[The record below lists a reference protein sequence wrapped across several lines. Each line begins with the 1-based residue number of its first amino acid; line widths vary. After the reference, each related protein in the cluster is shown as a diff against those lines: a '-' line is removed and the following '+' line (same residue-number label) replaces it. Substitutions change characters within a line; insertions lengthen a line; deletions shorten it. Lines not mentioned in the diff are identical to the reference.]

1 MPGSR
6 FVDLQYHDVNR
17 ERGVFY
23 RMQRKGM
30 VDRIVTDEEIS
41 HAVEHPPQTT
51 RLASGASSSSGPK
64 NASGLHR
71 RLGSPEAQR
80 PGAAH
85 RAVQGPVQS
94 RRRTSRQADRAAVTG
109 RYVMD
114 KLERLLNLTAALLH
128 AEIPLTAEELRDR
141 VGGYPD
147 TKATFRRAF
156 ERDKDDLRSMGMPLR
171 VEPVPG
177 VDPPVDGY
185 RLDRDEYAGTE
196 LAFEADEL
204 AALHLATS
212 LVRLDGDDTALV
224 KLGAAGGNAPTDSV
238 GRVPF
243 NDTLATMIGA
253 PSTGRPWRSR
263 TTTSSGSSSR
273 GSCRSR
279 GHWYLSG
286 FDRLR
291 EDQRLYRADR
301 IEGDVSLSGPAEA
314 PVGDVNEP
322 IDLRGW
328 ELGDG
333 PAVEATIV
341 VDADQ
346 AAYARH
352 ILGDVVDQPDGS
364 VTATLDVRNIDAFRS
379 FVLSFLEHAEI
390 LEPADL
396 RSDFV
401 EWLEAQQ

>member
-1 MPGSR
+1 
-6 FVDLQYHDVNR
+6 
-17 ERGVFY
+17 
-23 RMQRKGM
+23 
-30 VDRIVTDEEIS
+30 
-41 HAVEHPPQTT
+41 
-51 RLASGASSSSGPK
+51 
-64 NASGLHR
+64 
-71 RLGSPEAQR
+71 
-80 PGAAH
+80 
-85 RAVQGPVQS
+85 
-94 RRRTSRQADRAAVTG
+94 
-109 RYVMD
+109 MD

-147 TKATFRRAF
+147 AKAAFRRAF

-196 LAFEADEL
+196 LAFGADEL

-224 KLGAAGGNAPTDSV
+224 KLGAAGGNVPTDSV

-253 PSTGRPWRSR
+253 AVDRRALAFTYNDVERIVEPWKLSF
-263 TTTSSGSSSR
+263 T
-273 GSCRSR
+273 R

-291 EDQRLYRADR
+291 EDQRLYRVDR
-301 IEGDVSLSGPAEA
+301 IEGEVSPSGPAEA

-352 ILGDVVDQPDGS
+352 ILGDVVEQPDGS

-390 LEPADL
+390 LKPADL
-396 RSDFV
+396 RTDFV

>member
-1 MPGSR
+1 
-6 FVDLQYHDVNR
+6 
-17 ERGVFY
+17 
-23 RMQRKGM
+23 
-30 VDRIVTDEEIS
+30 
-41 HAVEHPPQTT
+41 
-51 RLASGASSSSGPK
+51 
-64 NASGLHR
+64 
-71 RLGSPEAQR
+71 
-80 PGAAH
+80 
-85 RAVQGPVQS
+85 
-94 RRRTSRQADRAAVTG
+94 
-109 RYVMD
+109 MD

-212 LVRLDGDDTALV
+212 LVQLDGDDTALV
-224 KLGAAGGNAPTDSV
+224 KLGAGSGDAPADSV

-253 PSTGRPWRSR
+253 AVDRNALSFTYNDVERIVEPWKLSF
-263 TTTSSGSSSR
+263 T
-273 GSCRSR
+273 R

-291 EDQRLYRADR
+291 EDQRLYRVDR
-301 IEGDVSLSGPAEA
+301 IKDGVSLSGPAKA

-333 PAVEATIV
+333 PVIKATIL

-352 ILGDVVDQPDGS
+352 MLGEAVDRPDGS

-390 LEPADL
+390 LEPAEL
-396 RSDFV
+396 RTDFV
-401 EWLEAQQ
+401 EWLEAQR

>member
-1 MPGSR
+1 
-6 FVDLQYHDVNR
+6 
-17 ERGVFY
+17 
-23 RMQRKGM
+23 
-30 VDRIVTDEEIS
+30 
-41 HAVEHPPQTT
+41 
-51 RLASGASSSSGPK
+51 
-64 NASGLHR
+64 
-71 RLGSPEAQR
+71 
-80 PGAAH
+80 
-85 RAVQGPVQS
+85 
-94 RRRTSRQADRAAVTG
+94 
-109 RYVMD
+109 MD

-212 LVRLDGDDTALV
+212 LVQLDGDDTALV
-224 KLGAAGGNAPTDSV
+224 KLGAGSGDAPAASV

-253 PSTGRPWRSR
+253 AVDRNALSFTYNDVERIVEPWKLSF
-263 TTTSSGSSSR
+263 T
-273 GSCRSR
+273 R

-291 EDQRLYRADR
+291 EDQRLYRVDR
-301 IEGDVSLSGPAEA
+301 IKDGVSLSGPAKA

-328 ELGDG
+328 ELGDR
-333 PAVEATIV
+333 PVIKATIL

-352 ILGDVVDQPDGS
+352 ILGEVVDRPDGS
-364 VTATLDVRNIDAFRS
+364 VTATLDVRHIDAFRS

-390 LEPADL
+390 LEPAEL
-396 RSDFV
+396 RTDFV
-401 EWLEAQQ
+401 EWLEAQR

>member
-1 MPGSR
+1 
-6 FVDLQYHDVNR
+6 
-17 ERGVFY
+17 
-23 RMQRKGM
+23 
-30 VDRIVTDEEIS
+30 
-41 HAVEHPPQTT
+41 
-51 RLASGASSSSGPK
+51 
-64 NASGLHR
+64 
-71 RLGSPEAQR
+71 
-80 PGAAH
+80 
-85 RAVQGPVQS
+85 
-94 RRRTSRQADRAAVTG
+94 
-109 RYVMD
+109 MD

-212 LVRLDGDDTALV
+212 LVQLDGDDTALV
-224 KLGAAGGNAPTDSV
+224 KLGAGSGDAPADSV

-253 PSTGRPWRSR
+253 AVDRNALSFTYNDVERIVEPWKLSF
-263 TTTSSGSSSR
+263 T
-273 GSCRSR
+273 R

-286 FDRLR
+286 FDRVR
-291 EDQRLYRADR
+291 EDQRLYRVDR
-301 IEGDVSLSGPAEA
+301 IKDGVSLSGPAKA

-333 PAVEATIV
+333 PVIKATIL

-352 ILGDVVDQPDGS
+352 MLGEAVDRPDGS

-390 LEPADL
+390 LEPAEL
-396 RSDFV
+396 RTDFV
-401 EWLEAQQ
+401 EWLEAQR

>member
-1 MPGSR
+1 
-6 FVDLQYHDVNR
+6 
-17 ERGVFY
+17 
-23 RMQRKGM
+23 
-30 VDRIVTDEEIS
+30 
-41 HAVEHPPQTT
+41 
-51 RLASGASSSSGPK
+51 
-64 NASGLHR
+64 
-71 RLGSPEAQR
+71 
-80 PGAAH
+80 
-85 RAVQGPVQS
+85 
-94 RRRTSRQADRAAVTG
+94 
-109 RYVMD
+109 MD

-185 RLDRDEYAGTE
+185 QLDRDEYAGTE

-212 LVRLDGDDTALV
+212 LVQLDGDDTALV
-224 KLGAAGGNAPTDSV
+224 KLGAGSGDAPADSV

-253 PSTGRPWRSR
+253 AVDRNALSFTYNDVERIVEPWKLSF
-263 TTTSSGSSSR
+263 T
-273 GSCRSR
+273 R

-291 EDQRLYRADR
+291 EDQRLYRVDR
-301 IEGDVSLSGPAEA
+301 IKDGVSLSGPAKA

-333 PAVEATIV
+333 PVIKATIL

-352 ILGDVVDQPDGS
+352 MLGEVVDRPDGS

-390 LEPADL
+390 LEPAEL
-396 RSDFV
+396 RTDFV
-401 EWLEAQQ
+401 EWLEAQR

>member
-1 MPGSR
+1 
-6 FVDLQYHDVNR
+6 
-17 ERGVFY
+17 
-23 RMQRKGM
+23 
-30 VDRIVTDEEIS
+30 
-41 HAVEHPPQTT
+41 
-51 RLASGASSSSGPK
+51 
-64 NASGLHR
+64 
-71 RLGSPEAQR
+71 
-80 PGAAH
+80 
-85 RAVQGPVQS
+85 
-94 RRRTSRQADRAAVTG
+94 
-109 RYVMD
+109 MD

-177 VDPPVDGY
+177 VDPPVYGY

-253 PSTGRPWRSR
+253 AVDRKALAFTYNDVKRIVEPWKLSF
-263 TTTSSGSSSR
+263 T
-273 GSCRSR
+273 R

-286 FDRLR
+286 IDRLR
-291 EDQRLYRADR
+291 QDQRLYRVDR

-364 VTATLDVRNIDAFRS
+364 VTATLDVRNIDGFRA

-396 RSDFV
+396 RHDFV
-401 EWLEAQQ
+401 DWLEAQQ

>member
-1 MPGSR
+1 
-6 FVDLQYHDVNR
+6 
-17 ERGVFY
+17 
-23 RMQRKGM
+23 
-30 VDRIVTDEEIS
+30 
-41 HAVEHPPQTT
+41 
-51 RLASGASSSSGPK
+51 
-64 NASGLHR
+64 
-71 RLGSPEAQR
+71 
-80 PGAAH
+80 
-85 RAVQGPVQS
+85 
-94 RRRTSRQADRAAVTG
+94 
-109 RYVMD
+109 MD

-171 VEPVPG
+171 IEPVPG

-224 KLGAAGGNAPTDSV
+224 KLGAAGGNAPANSV

-253 PSTGRPWRSR
+253 AVDRRALSFTYNDVERIVEPWKLSF
-263 TTTSSGSSSR
+263 T
-273 GSCRSR
+273 R

-291 EDQRLYRADR
+291 KDQRLYRVDR

-346 AAYARH
+346 AAHARH
-352 ILGDVVDQPDGS
+352 ILGDVVDRPDGS

-396 RSDFV
+396 RNDFV

>member
-1 MPGSR
+1 
-6 FVDLQYHDVNR
+6 
-17 ERGVFY
+17 
-23 RMQRKGM
+23 
-30 VDRIVTDEEIS
+30 
-41 HAVEHPPQTT
+41 
-51 RLASGASSSSGPK
+51 
-64 NASGLHR
+64 
-71 RLGSPEAQR
+71 
-80 PGAAH
+80 
-85 RAVQGPVQS
+85 
-94 RRRTSRQADRAAVTG
+94 
-109 RYVMD
+109 MD

-128 AEIPLTAEELRDR
+128 AEIPLTAEQLRDR

-147 TKATFRRAF
+147 AKATFRRAF

-212 LVRLDGDDTALV
+212 LVRLDGDNTALV
-224 KLGAAGGNAPTDSV
+224 KLGAAGGGAPTDSV
-238 GRVPF
+238 GRGPF

-253 PSTGRPWRSR
+253 AVDRKALAFTYNDVERIVEPWKLSF
-263 TTTSSGSSSR
+263 T
-273 GSCRSR
+273 R
-279 GHWYLSG
+279 GHWYLCG

-291 EDQRLYRADR
+291 EDQRLYRVDR

-396 RSDFV
+396 RNDFV

>member
-1 MPGSR
+1 
-6 FVDLQYHDVNR
+6 
-17 ERGVFY
+17 
-23 RMQRKGM
+23 
-30 VDRIVTDEEIS
+30 
-41 HAVEHPPQTT
+41 
-51 RLASGASSSSGPK
+51 
-64 NASGLHR
+64 
-71 RLGSPEAQR
+71 
-80 PGAAH
+80 
-85 RAVQGPVQS
+85 
-94 RRRTSRQADRAAVTG
+94 
-109 RYVMD
+109 MD
-114 KLERLLNLTAALLH
+114 KLERLLKLTAALLH

-212 LVRLDGDDTALV
+212 LVQLDGDDTALV
-224 KLGAAGGNAPTDSV
+224 KLGAAGGDAPADSV

-243 NDTLATMIGA
+243 NSTLATMIGA
-253 PSTGRPWRSR
+253 AVDRKALSFTYNDVERIVEPWKLSF
-263 TTTSSGSSSR
+263 T
-273 GSCRSR
+273 R

-291 EDQRLYRADR
+291 EDQRLYRVDR
-301 IEGDVSLSGPAEA
+301 IKDGVSLSGPAKA

-333 PAVEATIV
+333 PVIKATIL

-352 ILGDVVDQPDGS
+352 MLGEAVDRPDGS

-390 LEPADL
+390 LEPAEL
-396 RSDFV
+396 RTDFV
-401 EWLEAQQ
+401 EWLEAQR

>member
-1 MPGSR
+1 
-6 FVDLQYHDVNR
+6 
-17 ERGVFY
+17 
-23 RMQRKGM
+23 
-30 VDRIVTDEEIS
+30 
-41 HAVEHPPQTT
+41 
-51 RLASGASSSSGPK
+51 
-64 NASGLHR
+64 
-71 RLGSPEAQR
+71 
-80 PGAAH
+80 
-85 RAVQGPVQS
+85 
-94 RRRTSRQADRAAVTG
+94 
-109 RYVMD
+109 MD

-212 LVRLDGDDTALV
+212 LVQLDGDDTALV
-224 KLGAAGGNAPTDSV
+224 KLGAAGGDAPADSV

-253 PSTGRPWRSR
+253 AVDRKALSFTYNDVERIVEPWKLSF
-263 TTTSSGSSSR
+263 T
-273 GSCRSR
+273 R

-291 EDQRLYRADR
+291 EDQRLYRVDR
-301 IEGDVSLSGPAEA
+301 ITDGVSLSGPAKA

-333 PAVEATIV
+333 PVIKATIL

-352 ILGDVVDQPDGS
+352 ILGEAVDRPDGS
-364 VTATLDVRNIDAFRS
+364 VTATLDVRSIDAFRS

-390 LEPADL
+390 LEPAEL
-396 RSDFV
+396 RADFV
-401 EWLEAQQ
+401 EWLEAQR

>member
-1 MPGSR
+1 
-6 FVDLQYHDVNR
+6 
-17 ERGVFY
+17 
-23 RMQRKGM
+23 
-30 VDRIVTDEEIS
+30 
-41 HAVEHPPQTT
+41 
-51 RLASGASSSSGPK
+51 
-64 NASGLHR
+64 
-71 RLGSPEAQR
+71 
-80 PGAAH
+80 
-85 RAVQGPVQS
+85 
-94 RRRTSRQADRAAVTG
+94 
-109 RYVMD
+109 MD
-114 KLERLLNLTAALLH
+114 KLERLLKLTAALLH

-212 LVRLDGDDTALV
+212 LVQLDGDDTALV
-224 KLGAAGGNAPTDSV
+224 KLGAAGGDAPADSV

-253 PSTGRPWRSR
+253 AVDRKALSFTYNDVERIVEPWKLSF
-263 TTTSSGSSSR
+263 T
-273 GSCRSR
+273 R

-291 EDQRLYRADR
+291 EDQRLYRVDR
-301 IEGDVSLSGPAEA
+301 ITDGVSLSGPAKA

-333 PAVEATIV
+333 PVIKATIL

-352 ILGDVVDQPDGS
+352 ILGEAVDRPDGS

-390 LEPADL
+390 LEPAEL
-396 RSDFV
+396 RTDFV
-401 EWLEAQQ
+401 EWLEAQR

>member
-1 MPGSR
+1 
-6 FVDLQYHDVNR
+6 
-17 ERGVFY
+17 
-23 RMQRKGM
+23 
-30 VDRIVTDEEIS
+30 
-41 HAVEHPPQTT
+41 
-51 RLASGASSSSGPK
+51 
-64 NASGLHR
+64 
-71 RLGSPEAQR
+71 
-80 PGAAH
+80 
-85 RAVQGPVQS
+85 
-94 RRRTSRQADRAAVTG
+94 
-109 RYVMD
+109 MD

-185 RLDRDEYAGTE
+185 RIDRDEYAGTE

-253 PSTGRPWRSR
+253 AVDRKALAFTYNDVERIVEPWKLSF
-263 TTTSSGSSSR
+263 T
-273 GSCRSR
+273 R

-291 EDQRLYRADR
+291 EDQRLYRVDR
-301 IEGDVSLSGPAEA
+301 IEGDVSLNGPAEA

-396 RSDFV
+396 RHDFV

>member
-1 MPGSR
+1 
-6 FVDLQYHDVNR
+6 
-17 ERGVFY
+17 
-23 RMQRKGM
+23 
-30 VDRIVTDEEIS
+30 
-41 HAVEHPPQTT
+41 
-51 RLASGASSSSGPK
+51 
-64 NASGLHR
+64 
-71 RLGSPEAQR
+71 
-80 PGAAH
+80 
-85 RAVQGPVQS
+85 
-94 RRRTSRQADRAAVTG
+94 
-109 RYVMD
+109 MD

-212 LVRLDGDDTALV
+212 LVQLDGDDTALV
-224 KLGAAGGNAPTDSV
+224 KLGAGSGDAPADSV

-253 PSTGRPWRSR
+253 AVDRNALSFTYNDVERIVEPWKLSF
-263 TTTSSGSSSR
+263 T
-273 GSCRSR
+273 R

-291 EDQRLYRADR
+291 EDQRLYRVDR
-301 IEGDVSLSGPAEA
+301 IKDGVLLSGLAKA

-333 PAVEATIV
+333 TVIKATIQ

-352 ILGDVVDQPDGS
+352 ILGEVVDRPDGS

-390 LEPADL
+390 LEPAEL
-396 RSDFV
+396 RTDFV
-401 EWLEAQQ
+401 EWLEAQR

>member
-1 MPGSR
+1 
-6 FVDLQYHDVNR
+6 
-17 ERGVFY
+17 
-23 RMQRKGM
+23 
-30 VDRIVTDEEIS
+30 
-41 HAVEHPPQTT
+41 
-51 RLASGASSSSGPK
+51 
-64 NASGLHR
+64 
-71 RLGSPEAQR
+71 
-80 PGAAH
+80 
-85 RAVQGPVQS
+85 
-94 RRRTSRQADRAAVTG
+94 
-109 RYVMD
+109 MD

-212 LVRLDGDDTALV
+212 LVQLDGDDTALV
-224 KLGAAGGNAPTDSV
+224 KLGAGSGDAPAASV

-253 PSTGRPWRSR
+253 AVDRNALSFTYNDVERIVEPWKLSF
-263 TTTSSGSSSR
+263 T
-273 GSCRSR
+273 R

-291 EDQRLYRADR
+291 EDQRLYRVDR
-301 IEGDVSLSGPAEA
+301 IKDGVSLSGPAKA

-333 PAVEATIV
+333 TVIKATIL

-352 ILGDVVDQPDGS
+352 ILGEVVDRPDGS

-390 LEPADL
+390 LEPAEL
-396 RSDFV
+396 RTDFV
-401 EWLEAQQ
+401 EWLEAQR

>member
-1 MPGSR
+1 
-6 FVDLQYHDVNR
+6 
-17 ERGVFY
+17 
-23 RMQRKGM
+23 
-30 VDRIVTDEEIS
+30 
-41 HAVEHPPQTT
+41 
-51 RLASGASSSSGPK
+51 
-64 NASGLHR
+64 
-71 RLGSPEAQR
+71 
-80 PGAAH
+80 
-85 RAVQGPVQS
+85 
-94 RRRTSRQADRAAVTG
+94 
-109 RYVMD
+109 MD
-114 KLERLLNLTAALLH
+114 KLERLLNLPAALLH

-212 LVRLDGDDTALV
+212 LVQLDGDDTALV
-224 KLGAAGGNAPTDSV
+224 KLGAAGGDAPADSV

-253 PSTGRPWRSR
+253 AVDRKALSFTYNDVERIVEPWKLSF
-263 TTTSSGSSSR
+263 T
-273 GSCRSR
+273 R

-291 EDQRLYRADR
+291 EDQRLYRVDR
-301 IEGDVSLSGPAEA
+301 ITDGVSLSGPAKA

-333 PAVEATIV
+333 PVIKATIL

-352 ILGDVVDQPDGS
+352 ILGEAVDRPDGS

-390 LEPADL
+390 LEPAEL
-396 RSDFV
+396 RTDFV
-401 EWLEAQQ
+401 EWLEAQR

>member
-1 MPGSR
+1 
-6 FVDLQYHDVNR
+6 
-17 ERGVFY
+17 
-23 RMQRKGM
+23 
-30 VDRIVTDEEIS
+30 
-41 HAVEHPPQTT
+41 
-51 RLASGASSSSGPK
+51 
-64 NASGLHR
+64 
-71 RLGSPEAQR
+71 
-80 PGAAH
+80 
-85 RAVQGPVQS
+85 
-94 RRRTSRQADRAAVTG
+94 
-109 RYVMD
+109 MD

-171 VEPVPG
+171 IEPVPG

-224 KLGAAGGNAPTDSV
+224 KLGAAGGNAPADSV

-253 PSTGRPWRSR
+253 AVDRRALSFTYNDVERIVEPWKLSF
-263 TTTSSGSSSR
+263 T
-273 GSCRSR
+273 R

-291 EDQRLYRADR
+291 EDQRLYRVDR
-301 IEGDVSLSGPAEA
+301 IEADVSLSGPAEA

-352 ILGDVVDQPDGS
+352 ILGDVVDRPDGS

-396 RSDFV
+396 RNNFV
-401 EWLEAQQ
+401 EWMEAQQ

>member
-1 MPGSR
+1 
-6 FVDLQYHDVNR
+6 
-17 ERGVFY
+17 
-23 RMQRKGM
+23 
-30 VDRIVTDEEIS
+30 
-41 HAVEHPPQTT
+41 
-51 RLASGASSSSGPK
+51 
-64 NASGLHR
+64 
-71 RLGSPEAQR
+71 
-80 PGAAH
+80 
-85 RAVQGPVQS
+85 
-94 RRRTSRQADRAAVTG
+94 
-109 RYVMD
+109 MD

-185 RLDRDEYAGTE
+185 RLDRDEYAGIE

-212 LVRLDGDDTALV
+212 LVQLDGDDTALV
-224 KLGAAGGNAPTDSV
+224 KLGAGSGDAPADSV

-253 PSTGRPWRSR
+253 AVDRNALSFTYNDVERIVEPWKLSF
-263 TTTSSGSSSR
+263 T
-273 GSCRSR
+273 R

-291 EDQRLYRADR
+291 EDQRLYRVDR
-301 IEGDVSLSGPAEA
+301 IKDGVSLSGPAKA

-333 PAVEATIV
+333 TVIKATIL

-352 ILGDVVDQPDGS
+352 ILGEVVDRPDGS

-390 LEPADL
+390 LEPAEL
-396 RSDFV
+396 RTDFV
-401 EWLEAQQ
+401 EWLEAQR

>member
-1 MPGSR
+1 
-6 FVDLQYHDVNR
+6 
-17 ERGVFY
+17 
-23 RMQRKGM
+23 
-30 VDRIVTDEEIS
+30 
-41 HAVEHPPQTT
+41 
-51 RLASGASSSSGPK
+51 
-64 NASGLHR
+64 
-71 RLGSPEAQR
+71 
-80 PGAAH
+80 
-85 RAVQGPVQS
+85 
-94 RRRTSRQADRAAVTG
+94 
-109 RYVMD
+109 MD

-224 KLGAAGGNAPTDSV
+224 KLGAAGGDAPADSV

-253 PSTGRPWRSR
+253 AVDRRALAFTYNDVERIVEPWKLSF
-263 TTTSSGSSSR
+263 T
-273 GSCRSR
+273 R

-291 EDQRLYRADR
+291 EDQRLYRVDR

-333 PAVEATIV
+333 ATVEATIV

-352 ILGDVVDQPDGS
+352 ILGDVIDRPDGS

-396 RSDFV
+396 RNNFV
-401 EWLEAQQ
+401 EWMEAQQ

>member
-1 MPGSR
+1 
-6 FVDLQYHDVNR
+6 
-17 ERGVFY
+17 
-23 RMQRKGM
+23 
-30 VDRIVTDEEIS
+30 
-41 HAVEHPPQTT
+41 
-51 RLASGASSSSGPK
+51 
-64 NASGLHR
+64 
-71 RLGSPEAQR
+71 
-80 PGAAH
+80 
-85 RAVQGPVQS
+85 
-94 RRRTSRQADRAAVTG
+94 
-109 RYVMD
+109 MD

-212 LVRLDGDDTALV
+212 LVQLDGDDTALV
-224 KLGAAGGNAPTDSV
+224 KLGAGSGDAPADSV

-253 PSTGRPWRSR
+253 AVDRNALSFTYNDVERIVEPWKLSF
-263 TTTSSGSSSR
+263 T
-273 GSCRSR
+273 R

-291 EDQRLYRADR
+291 EDQRLYRVDR
-301 IEGDVSLSGPAEA
+301 IKDGVSLSGPAKA

-333 PAVEATIV
+333 PVIKATIL

-352 ILGDVVDQPDGS
+352 MLGEVFDRPDGS

-390 LEPADL
+390 LEPAEL
-396 RSDFV
+396 RTDFV
-401 EWLEAQQ
+401 EWLEAQR

>member
-1 MPGSR
+1 
-6 FVDLQYHDVNR
+6 
-17 ERGVFY
+17 
-23 RMQRKGM
+23 
-30 VDRIVTDEEIS
+30 
-41 HAVEHPPQTT
+41 
-51 RLASGASSSSGPK
+51 
-64 NASGLHR
+64 
-71 RLGSPEAQR
+71 
-80 PGAAH
+80 
-85 RAVQGPVQS
+85 
-94 RRRTSRQADRAAVTG
+94 
-109 RYVMD
+109 MD
-114 KLERLLNLTAALLH
+114 KLERLLKLTAALLH

-212 LVRLDGDDTALV
+212 LVQLDGDDTALV
-224 KLGAAGGNAPTDSV
+224 KLGAAGGDAPADSV

-253 PSTGRPWRSR
+253 AVDRKALSVTYNDVERIVEPWKLSF
-263 TTTSSGSSSR
+263 T
-273 GSCRSR
+273 R

-291 EDQRLYRADR
+291 EDQRLYRVDR
-301 IEGDVSLSGPAEA
+301 ITDGVSLSGPAQA

-333 PAVEATIV
+333 PVIKATIL

-352 ILGDVVDQPDGS
+352 ILGEAVDRPDGS

-390 LEPADL
+390 LEPAEL
-396 RSDFV
+396 RADFV
-401 EWLEAQQ
+401 EWLEAQR

>member
-1 MPGSR
+1 
-6 FVDLQYHDVNR
+6 
-17 ERGVFY
+17 
-23 RMQRKGM
+23 
-30 VDRIVTDEEIS
+30 
-41 HAVEHPPQTT
+41 
-51 RLASGASSSSGPK
+51 
-64 NASGLHR
+64 
-71 RLGSPEAQR
+71 
-80 PGAAH
+80 
-85 RAVQGPVQS
+85 
-94 RRRTSRQADRAAVTG
+94 
-109 RYVMD
+109 MD

-253 PSTGRPWRSR
+253 AVDRKALAFTYNDVERIVEPWKLSF
-263 TTTSSGSSSR
+263 T
-273 GSCRSR
+273 R

-286 FDRLR
+286 FDRIR
-291 EDQRLYRADR
+291 EDQRLYRVDR

>member
-1 MPGSR
+1 
-6 FVDLQYHDVNR
+6 
-17 ERGVFY
+17 
-23 RMQRKGM
+23 
-30 VDRIVTDEEIS
+30 
-41 HAVEHPPQTT
+41 
-51 RLASGASSSSGPK
+51 
-64 NASGLHR
+64 
-71 RLGSPEAQR
+71 
-80 PGAAH
+80 
-85 RAVQGPVQS
+85 
-94 RRRTSRQADRAAVTG
+94 
-109 RYVMD
+109 MD

-253 PSTGRPWRSR
+253 AVDRKALAFTYNDVERIVEPWKLSF
-263 TTTSSGSSSR
+263 T
-273 GSCRSR
+273 R

-291 EDQRLYRADR
+291 EDQRLYRVDR

-322 IDLRGW
+322 IDLRSW

>member
-1 MPGSR
+1 
-6 FVDLQYHDVNR
+6 
-17 ERGVFY
+17 
-23 RMQRKGM
+23 
-30 VDRIVTDEEIS
+30 
-41 HAVEHPPQTT
+41 
-51 RLASGASSSSGPK
+51 
-64 NASGLHR
+64 
-71 RLGSPEAQR
+71 
-80 PGAAH
+80 
-85 RAVQGPVQS
+85 
-94 RRRTSRQADRAAVTG
+94 
-109 RYVMD
+109 MD

-185 RLDRDEYAGTE
+185 RLDRDEYAGTA

-253 PSTGRPWRSR
+253 AVDRRALSFTYNDVERIVEPWKLSF
-263 TTTSSGSSSR
+263 T
-273 GSCRSR
+273 R

-291 EDQRLYRADR
+291 QDQRLYRVDR

-364 VTATLDVRNIDAFRS
+364 VTATLDVRNIDGFRS

-396 RSDFV
+396 RNNFV
-401 EWLEAQQ
+401 EWMEAQQ

>member
-1 MPGSR
+1 M
-6 FVDLQYHDVNR
+6 
-17 ERGVFY
+17 
-23 RMQRKGM
+23 
-30 VDRIVTDEEIS
+30 
-41 HAVEHPPQTT
+41 
-51 RLASGASSSSGPK
+51 
-64 NASGLHR
+64 
-71 RLGSPEAQR
+71 
-80 PGAAH
+80 
-85 RAVQGPVQS
+85 
-94 RRRTSRQADRAAVTG
+94 
-109 RYVMD
+109 
-114 KLERLLNLTAALLH
+114 
-128 AEIPLTAEELRDR
+128 
-141 VGGYPD
+141 
-147 TKATFRRAF
+147 
-156 ERDKDDLRSMGMPLR
+156 
-171 VEPVPG
+171 
-177 VDPPVDGY
+177 
-185 RLDRDEYAGTE
+185 
-196 LAFEADEL
+196 
-204 AALHLATS
+204 
-212 LVRLDGDDTALV
+212 

-253 PSTGRPWRSR
+253 AVDRKALAFTYNDVERIVEPWK
-263 TTTSSGSSSR
+263 
-273 GSCRSR
+273 
-279 GHWYLSG
+279 LS
-286 FDRLR
+286 FTWPLVSEWLDRLR
-291 EDQRLYRADR
+291 EDQRLYRVDR

>member
-1 MPGSR
+1 
-6 FVDLQYHDVNR
+6 
-17 ERGVFY
+17 
-23 RMQRKGM
+23 
-30 VDRIVTDEEIS
+30 
-41 HAVEHPPQTT
+41 
-51 RLASGASSSSGPK
+51 
-64 NASGLHR
+64 
-71 RLGSPEAQR
+71 
-80 PGAAH
+80 
-85 RAVQGPVQS
+85 
-94 RRRTSRQADRAAVTG
+94 
-109 RYVMD
+109 MD

-177 VDPPVDGY
+177 VDPPIDGY

-224 KLGAAGGNAPTDSV
+224 KLGAAGGSAPTDSV

-253 PSTGRPWRSR
+253 AVDRKALAFTYNDVERIVEPWKLSF
-263 TTTSSGSSSR
+263 T
-273 GSCRSR
+273 R

-291 EDQRLYRADR
+291 EDQRLYRVDR
-301 IEGDVSLSGPAEA
+301 IEGDVSLTGPAEA
-314 PVGDVNEP
+314 PVGDMNEP

-333 PAVEATIV
+333 PAVEVTIV

-364 VTATLDVRNIDAFRS
+364 VTATLNVRNIDAFRS

-396 RSDFV
+396 RNDFV

>member
-1 MPGSR
+1 
-6 FVDLQYHDVNR
+6 
-17 ERGVFY
+17 
-23 RMQRKGM
+23 
-30 VDRIVTDEEIS
+30 
-41 HAVEHPPQTT
+41 
-51 RLASGASSSSGPK
+51 
-64 NASGLHR
+64 
-71 RLGSPEAQR
+71 
-80 PGAAH
+80 
-85 RAVQGPVQS
+85 
-94 RRRTSRQADRAAVTG
+94 
-109 RYVMD
+109 MD

-212 LVRLDGDDTALV
+212 LVQLDGDDTALV
-224 KLGAAGGNAPTDSV
+224 KLGAGSGDAPADSV

-253 PSTGRPWRSR
+253 AVDRNALSFTYNDVERIVEPWKLSF
-263 TTTSSGSSSR
+263 T
-273 GSCRSR
+273 R

-291 EDQRLYRADR
+291 EDQRLYRVDR
-301 IEGDVSLSGPAEA
+301 IKDGVLLSGLAKA

-333 PAVEATIV
+333 TVIKATIL

-352 ILGDVVDQPDGS
+352 ILGEVVDRPDGS

-390 LEPADL
+390 LEPAEL
-396 RSDFV
+396 RTDFV
-401 EWLEAQQ
+401 EWLEAQR

>member
-1 MPGSR
+1 
-6 FVDLQYHDVNR
+6 
-17 ERGVFY
+17 
-23 RMQRKGM
+23 
-30 VDRIVTDEEIS
+30 
-41 HAVEHPPQTT
+41 
-51 RLASGASSSSGPK
+51 
-64 NASGLHR
+64 
-71 RLGSPEAQR
+71 
-80 PGAAH
+80 
-85 RAVQGPVQS
+85 
-94 RRRTSRQADRAAVTG
+94 
-109 RYVMD
+109 MD

-185 RLDRDEYAGTE
+185 RLDRDEYAGAE

-212 LVRLDGDDTALV
+212 LVQLDGDDTALV
-224 KLGAAGGNAPTDSV
+224 KLGAGSGDAPADSV

-243 NDTLATMIGA
+243 NNTLATMIGA
-253 PSTGRPWRSR
+253 AVDRKALSFTYNDVERIVEPWKLSF
-263 TTTSSGSSSR
+263 T
-273 GSCRSR
+273 R

-291 EDQRLYRADR
+291 EDQRLYRVDR
-301 IEGDVSLSGPAEA
+301 IKDGVSLSGPARA

-333 PAVEATIV
+333 PVIKATIL

-352 ILGDVVDQPDGS
+352 MLGEAVDRPDGS

-390 LEPADL
+390 LEPAEL
-396 RSDFV
+396 RADFV
-401 EWLEAQQ
+401 EWLEAQR

>member
-1 MPGSR
+1 
-6 FVDLQYHDVNR
+6 
-17 ERGVFY
+17 
-23 RMQRKGM
+23 
-30 VDRIVTDEEIS
+30 
-41 HAVEHPPQTT
+41 
-51 RLASGASSSSGPK
+51 
-64 NASGLHR
+64 
-71 RLGSPEAQR
+71 
-80 PGAAH
+80 
-85 RAVQGPVQS
+85 
-94 RRRTSRQADRAAVTG
+94 
-109 RYVMD
+109 MD

-212 LVRLDGDDTALV
+212 LVQLDGDDTALV
-224 KLGAAGGNAPTDSV
+224 KLGAAGGDAPADSV

-243 NDTLATMIGA
+243 NSTLATMIGA
-253 PSTGRPWRSR
+253 AVDRKALSFTYNDVERIVEPWKLSF
-263 TTTSSGSSSR
+263 T
-273 GSCRSR
+273 R

-291 EDQRLYRADR
+291 EDQRLYRVDR
-301 IEGDVSLSGPAEA
+301 ITDGVSLSGPAKA

-333 PAVEATIV
+333 PVIKATIL

-352 ILGDVVDQPDGS
+352 MLGEAVDRPDGS
-364 VTATLDVRNIDAFRS
+364 VTATLNVRNIDAFRS

-390 LEPADL
+390 LEPAEL
-396 RSDFV
+396 RTDFV
-401 EWLEAQQ
+401 EWLEAQR

>member
-1 MPGSR
+1 
-6 FVDLQYHDVNR
+6 
-17 ERGVFY
+17 
-23 RMQRKGM
+23 
-30 VDRIVTDEEIS
+30 
-41 HAVEHPPQTT
+41 
-51 RLASGASSSSGPK
+51 
-64 NASGLHR
+64 
-71 RLGSPEAQR
+71 
-80 PGAAH
+80 
-85 RAVQGPVQS
+85 
-94 RRRTSRQADRAAVTG
+94 
-109 RYVMD
+109 MD

-212 LVRLDGDDTALV
+212 LVQLDGDDTALV
-224 KLGAAGGNAPTDSV
+224 KLGAGSGDAPADSV

-243 NDTLATMIGA
+243 NDTLAMMIGA
-253 PSTGRPWRSR
+253 AVDRNALSFTYNDVERIVEPWKLSF
-263 TTTSSGSSSR
+263 T
-273 GSCRSR
+273 R

-291 EDQRLYRADR
+291 EDQRLYRVDR
-301 IEGDVSLSGPAEA
+301 IKDGVSLSGPAKA

-333 PAVEATIV
+333 PVIKATIL

-352 ILGDVVDQPDGS
+352 ILGEVVDRPDGS

-390 LEPADL
+390 LEPAEL
-396 RSDFV
+396 RTDFV
-401 EWLEAQQ
+401 EWLEAQR

>member
-1 MPGSR
+1 
-6 FVDLQYHDVNR
+6 
-17 ERGVFY
+17 
-23 RMQRKGM
+23 
-30 VDRIVTDEEIS
+30 
-41 HAVEHPPQTT
+41 
-51 RLASGASSSSGPK
+51 
-64 NASGLHR
+64 
-71 RLGSPEAQR
+71 
-80 PGAAH
+80 
-85 RAVQGPVQS
+85 
-94 RRRTSRQADRAAVTG
+94 
-109 RYVMD
+109 MD

-212 LVRLDGDDTALV
+212 IVRLDGDDTALV

-253 PSTGRPWRSR
+253 AVDRKALAFTYNDVERIVEPWKLSF
-263 TTTSSGSSSR
+263 T
-273 GSCRSR
+273 R

-291 EDQRLYRADR
+291 QDQRLYRVDR

>member
-1 MPGSR
+1 
-6 FVDLQYHDVNR
+6 
-17 ERGVFY
+17 
-23 RMQRKGM
+23 
-30 VDRIVTDEEIS
+30 
-41 HAVEHPPQTT
+41 
-51 RLASGASSSSGPK
+51 
-64 NASGLHR
+64 
-71 RLGSPEAQR
+71 
-80 PGAAH
+80 
-85 RAVQGPVQS
+85 
-94 RRRTSRQADRAAVTG
+94 
-109 RYVMD
+109 MD

-171 VEPVPG
+171 IEPVPG

-224 KLGAAGGNAPTDSV
+224 KLGAAGGNAPANSV

-253 PSTGRPWRSR
+253 AVDRRALSFTYNDVERIVEPWKLSF
-263 TTTSSGSSSR
+263 T
-273 GSCRSR
+273 R

-291 EDQRLYRADR
+291 EDQRLYRVDR
-301 IEGDVSLSGPAEA
+301 IEGDVSLNGPAEA

-333 PAVEATIV
+333 PAIEATIV

-346 AAYARH
+346 AAHARH
-352 ILGDVVDQPDGS
+352 ILGDVVDRPDGS

-396 RSDFV
+396 RNDFI

>member
-1 MPGSR
+1 
-6 FVDLQYHDVNR
+6 
-17 ERGVFY
+17 
-23 RMQRKGM
+23 
-30 VDRIVTDEEIS
+30 
-41 HAVEHPPQTT
+41 
-51 RLASGASSSSGPK
+51 
-64 NASGLHR
+64 
-71 RLGSPEAQR
+71 
-80 PGAAH
+80 
-85 RAVQGPVQS
+85 
-94 RRRTSRQADRAAVTG
+94 
-109 RYVMD
+109 MD

-128 AEIPLTAEELRDR
+128 AEVPLTAEELRDR

-147 TKATFRRAF
+147 AKATFRRAF

-185 RLDRDEYAGTE
+185 RLVRDEYAGTE

-253 PSTGRPWRSR
+253 AVDRKALAFTYNDVERIVEPWKLSF
-263 TTTSSGSSSR
+263 T
-273 GSCRSR
+273 R

-291 EDQRLYRADR
+291 EDQRLYRVDR

-352 ILGDVVDQPDGS
+352 ILGDVVEQPDGS

-396 RSDFV
+396 RNDFV

>member
-1 MPGSR
+1 
-6 FVDLQYHDVNR
+6 
-17 ERGVFY
+17 
-23 RMQRKGM
+23 
-30 VDRIVTDEEIS
+30 
-41 HAVEHPPQTT
+41 
-51 RLASGASSSSGPK
+51 
-64 NASGLHR
+64 
-71 RLGSPEAQR
+71 
-80 PGAAH
+80 
-85 RAVQGPVQS
+85 
-94 RRRTSRQADRAAVTG
+94 
-109 RYVMD
+109 MD

-212 LVRLDGDDTALV
+212 LVQLDGDDTALV
-224 KLGAAGGNAPTDSV
+224 KLGAAGGDAPADSV

-253 PSTGRPWRSR
+253 AVDRKALSFTYNDVERIVEPWKLSF
-263 TTTSSGSSSR
+263 T
-273 GSCRSR
+273 R

-291 EDQRLYRADR
+291 EDQRLYRVDR
-301 IEGDVSLSGPAEA
+301 ITDGVSLSGPAKA

-333 PAVEATIV
+333 PVIKATIL

-352 ILGDVVDQPDGS
+352 ILGEAVDRPDGS

-390 LEPADL
+390 LEPAEL
-396 RSDFV
+396 RADFV
-401 EWLEAQQ
+401 EWLEAQR

>member
-1 MPGSR
+1 
-6 FVDLQYHDVNR
+6 
-17 ERGVFY
+17 
-23 RMQRKGM
+23 
-30 VDRIVTDEEIS
+30 
-41 HAVEHPPQTT
+41 
-51 RLASGASSSSGPK
+51 
-64 NASGLHR
+64 
-71 RLGSPEAQR
+71 
-80 PGAAH
+80 
-85 RAVQGPVQS
+85 
-94 RRRTSRQADRAAVTG
+94 
-109 RYVMD
+109 MD

-253 PSTGRPWRSR
+253 AVDRKALAFTYNEVERIVEPWKLSF
-263 TTTSSGSSSR
+263 T
-273 GSCRSR
+273 R

-291 EDQRLYRADR
+291 QDQRLYRVDR

-333 PAVEATIV
+333 PAAEATIV

-396 RSDFV
+396 RHDFV

>member
-1 MPGSR
+1 
-6 FVDLQYHDVNR
+6 
-17 ERGVFY
+17 
-23 RMQRKGM
+23 
-30 VDRIVTDEEIS
+30 
-41 HAVEHPPQTT
+41 
-51 RLASGASSSSGPK
+51 
-64 NASGLHR
+64 
-71 RLGSPEAQR
+71 
-80 PGAAH
+80 
-85 RAVQGPVQS
+85 
-94 RRRTSRQADRAAVTG
+94 
-109 RYVMD
+109 MD

-212 LVRLDGDDTALV
+212 LVQLDGDDTALV
-224 KLGAAGGNAPTDSV
+224 KLGAGTGDAPADSV

-243 NDTLATMIGA
+243 DDTLATMIGA
-253 PSTGRPWRSR
+253 AVDRNALSFTYNDVERIVEPWKLSF
-263 TTTSSGSSSR
+263 T
-273 GSCRSR
+273 R

-291 EDQRLYRADR
+291 EDQRLYRVDR
-301 IEGDVSLSGPAEA
+301 IKDGVSLSGPAKA

-333 PAVEATIV
+333 PVIKATIL

-352 ILGDVVDQPDGS
+352 MLGEVVDRPDGS

-390 LEPADL
+390 LEPAEL
-396 RSDFV
+396 RTDFV
-401 EWLEAQQ
+401 EWLEAQR

>member
-1 MPGSR
+1 
-6 FVDLQYHDVNR
+6 
-17 ERGVFY
+17 
-23 RMQRKGM
+23 
-30 VDRIVTDEEIS
+30 
-41 HAVEHPPQTT
+41 
-51 RLASGASSSSGPK
+51 
-64 NASGLHR
+64 
-71 RLGSPEAQR
+71 
-80 PGAAH
+80 
-85 RAVQGPVQS
+85 
-94 RRRTSRQADRAAVTG
+94 
-109 RYVMD
+109 MD

-212 LVRLDGDDTALV
+212 LVQLDGDDTALV
-224 KLGAAGGNAPTDSV
+224 KLGAGSGAAPADSV

-253 PSTGRPWRSR
+253 AVDRNALSFTYNDVERIVEPWKLSF
-263 TTTSSGSSSR
+263 T
-273 GSCRSR
+273 R

-291 EDQRLYRADR
+291 EDQRLYRVDR
-301 IEGDVSLSGPAEA
+301 IKDGVSLSGPAKA

-333 PAVEATIV
+333 PVIKATIL

-352 ILGDVVDQPDGS
+352 MLGEVVDRPDGS

-390 LEPADL
+390 LEPAEL
-396 RSDFV
+396 RTDFV
-401 EWLEAQQ
+401 EWLEAQR

>member
-1 MPGSR
+1 
-6 FVDLQYHDVNR
+6 
-17 ERGVFY
+17 
-23 RMQRKGM
+23 
-30 VDRIVTDEEIS
+30 
-41 HAVEHPPQTT
+41 
-51 RLASGASSSSGPK
+51 
-64 NASGLHR
+64 
-71 RLGSPEAQR
+71 
-80 PGAAH
+80 
-85 RAVQGPVQS
+85 
-94 RRRTSRQADRAAVTG
+94 
-109 RYVMD
+109 MD

-128 AEIPLTAEELRDR
+128 AELPLTAEELRDR

-212 LVRLDGDDTALV
+212 LVQLDGDDTALV
-224 KLGAAGGNAPTDSV
+224 KLGAGSGDAPADSV

-253 PSTGRPWRSR
+253 AVDRNALSFTYNDVERIVEPWKLSF
-263 TTTSSGSSSR
+263 T
-273 GSCRSR
+273 R

-291 EDQRLYRADR
+291 EYQRLYRVDR
-301 IEGDVSLSGPAEA
+301 IKDGVSLSGPAKA

-333 PAVEATIV
+333 PVIKATIL

-352 ILGDVVDQPDGS
+352 ILGEVVDRPDGS
-364 VTATLDVRNIDAFRS
+364 VTATLDVRNIEAFRS

-396 RSDFV
+396 RTDFV
-401 EWLEAQQ
+401 EWLEAQR

>member
-1 MPGSR
+1 
-6 FVDLQYHDVNR
+6 
-17 ERGVFY
+17 
-23 RMQRKGM
+23 
-30 VDRIVTDEEIS
+30 
-41 HAVEHPPQTT
+41 
-51 RLASGASSSSGPK
+51 
-64 NASGLHR
+64 
-71 RLGSPEAQR
+71 
-80 PGAAH
+80 
-85 RAVQGPVQS
+85 
-94 RRRTSRQADRAAVTG
+94 
-109 RYVMD
+109 MD

-147 TKATFRRAF
+147 AKATFRRAF

-204 AALHLATS
+204 AALHLATN
-212 LVRLDGDDTALV
+212 LVRLDDDDTALV
-224 KLGAAGGNAPTDSV
+224 KLGAAGAGAPADTV
-238 GRVPF
+238 GRIPF
-243 NDTLATMIGA
+243 DDTLATMIGA
-253 PSTGRPWRSR
+253 AVDRQALSFTYNGVERIVEPWKLSF
-263 TTTSSGSSSR
+263 T
-273 GSCRSR
+273 R

-291 EDQRLYRADR
+291 GDERLYRVDR
-301 IEGDVSLSGPAEA
+301 VEGAVSLIGPATA
-314 PVGDVNEP
+314 PVGDVTEP

-333 PAVEATIV
+333 PAVVATIA

-352 ILGDVVDQPDGS
+352 ILGEVVDRPDGS

-390 LEPADL
+390 LEPIDL
-396 RSDFV
+396 RNDFV
-401 EWLEAQQ
+401 DWLEAQR